1 MESVVKFS
9 FKGITTKVDKD
20 GVEKK
25 VLNGMPPWKQI
36 IETKIIDGD
45 KAIAIRTGQLS
56 GITCFDFDTIESY
69 EQLVSAHPELKTCK
83 TVQTKK
89 GFHLYFQYDPAI
101 ETTTNYFPSVDIRND
116 DAILICPPTT
126 YKLKDGTIAEYKDLG
141 GELLPIPDYMK
152 KVLVVKEKEKK
163 KKEKVIIHESRKD
176 DDCVFVK
183 KIIESGLL
191 SHLATDYTSWIKVGM
206 ALKSIDA
213 LDLFLLFSKSSP
225 RYDERGCMEAWQG
238 FQPSNITVASLYYWA
253 KKRDKMTYYA
263 LLERKKPLGNEYEI
277 AQVAKCIV
285 QDVFR
290 KEEDFYTY
298 DKYWTKTTQD
308 DLRCYVMNELRQYVW
323 ICLGVITK
331 QTDMENYE
339 EVVSRLRMVLN
350 SQINKVNGQKS
361 ILDQY
366 RITMPKV
373 EVDLD
378 TLQPYYFCFKNCAFD
393 LRTNRR
399 VETTREDYITQHTG
413 YDYEE
418 PTQEQ
423 INTVSR
429 LIDSIFPNPE
439 KRRFYMSVLRT
450 GMIGLAF
457 ENMIFATGGGGNGKG
472 LLNGFYANMLG
483 TSYYYKGKVSLL
495 TEPMKQGA
503 NPEVANIHNKRM
515 VLFSEPADNAKIQ
528 VGTMKELTGGGTIN
542 ARGLYQSDTKIRLS
556 LTCVLE
562 YNHTTKPTLSG
573 DIDDA
578 IIRRLRVCEFTQSF
592 KKRVNGVLPE
602 GCQEINEFFKTD
614 EFTKGHRC
622 ALFKYLL
629 GYTDI
634 GLYETDIIKE
644 ETLKYFNSSDEFLSW
659 FDSEY
664 ELTEDEDDFVSIK
677 NMMDSYRYFTRRSKK
692 DSKNITR
699 KSFLE
704 TFESHFKFK
713 SLYLFKER
721 KKINGEDYRSIF
733 IKVKK
738 IED

>member
-1 MESVVKFS
+1 MPPVKFS
-9 FKGITTKVDKD
+9 FRGISTKIDK

-25 VLNGMPPWKQI
+25 VLNGMPLWKQI
-36 IETKIIDGD
+36 TETKIIDGD
-45 KAIAIRTGQLS
+45 KAFAVRTGRLS
-56 GITCFDFDTIESY
+56 DLTCFDFDTEQSY
-69 EQLVSAHPELKTCK
+69 TELVSAHPELKDCK

-89 GFHLYFQYDPAI
+89 GFHLYFQYDPSI

-126 YKLKDGTIAEYKDLG
+126 YKLKDGTMAEYKDLG
-141 GELLPIPDYMK
+141 GELKPVPEYLK
-152 KVLVVKEKEKK
+152 KSVVVKEKK
-163 KKEKVIIHESRKD
+163 KKEKVKFNTVTKD
-176 DDCVFVK
+176 EDVVFLK
-183 KIIESGLL
+183 KMIEAGLL
-191 SHLATDYTSWIKVGM
+191 SHLASDYSSWIKVGM
-206 ALKSIDA
+206 ALKSVDA
-213 LDLFLLFSKSSP
+213 LDLFLLFSKASS
-225 RYDERGCMEAWQG
+225 RYDERGCMEAWHG
-238 FQPSNITVASLYYWA
+238 FQPSSITVASLYYWA
-253 KKRDKMTYYA
+253 KQRDLKTFYA
-263 LLERKKPLGNEYEI
+263 LLERKKPLGNEFEI

-285 QDVFR
+285 HDVFR
-290 KEEDFYTY
+290 KEEEFYTY
-298 DKYWTKTTQD
+298 DKYWKKTTQD
-308 DLRCYVMNELRQYVW
+308 DLRSYVMNELRQYVW
-323 ICLGVITK
+323 TCLGVITK
-331 QTDMENYE
+331 QTEMENYD
-339 EVVSRLRMVLN
+339 EVVSRLRAVLN

-373 EVDLD
+373 EIDLD

-393 LRTNRR
+393 LRTNRL
-399 VETTREDYITQHTG
+399 VETVREDYITQHTG

-423 INTVSR
+423 IETVAR
-429 LIDSIFPNPE
+429 LIESIFPNPE

-472 LLNGFYANMLG
+472 LLNGFYGNMMG
-483 TSYYYKGKVSLL
+483 RDYYYKGKVSLL

-503 NPEVANIHNKRM
+503 NPETANIHNKRM

-528 VGTMKELTGGGTIN
+528 VGTMKDLTGGGTIN
-542 ARGLYQSDTKIRLS
+542 ARGLYQSNCDVRLA

-602 GCQEINEFFKTD
+602 GCQEMNEFYKTD

-622 ALFKYLL
+622 ALFQYLM

-644 ETLKYFNSSDEFLSW
+644 ETLKYFNSSDDFLAW
-659 FDSEY
+659 FESEY
-664 ELTEDEDDFVSIK
+664 ELTEDEEEYVSLKDMVHSYK
-677 NMMDSYRYFTRRSKK
+677 NFTRRNKK
-692 DSKNITR
+692 ENRTITR
-699 KSFLE
+699 NSFLE
-704 TFESHFKFK
+704 IFKSHFKFK
-713 SLYLFKER
+713 TLDLFKPR
-721 KKINGEDYRSIF
+721 KFIKGEELRSIF

-738 IED
+738 IDE

>member
-1 MESVVKFS
+1 MNPIKFS
-9 FKGITTKVDKD
+9 FRGISTKVDKD

-25 VLNGMPPWKQI
+25 VLNGMPSWKQI
-36 IETKIIDGD
+36 TETKMIEGD
-45 KAIAIRTGQLS
+45 KAFAVRTGQLS
-56 GITCFDFDTIESY
+56 GITCFDFDTVEAF
-69 EQLVSAHPELKTCK
+69 EQLVSAHPELKDCK

-101 ETTTNYFPSVDIRND
+101 ETTTHYFPSVDIRND

-126 YKLKDGTIAEYKDLG
+126 YKLKDGTFAEYKDLG
-141 GELLPIPDYMK
+141 GELRPVPDYLK
-152 KVLVVKEKEKK
+152 KTIVIKEKK
-163 KKEKVIIHESRKD
+163 KKIVKENTELRPKD
-176 DDCVFVK
+176 DDHIFVK

-191 SHLATDYTSWIKVGM
+191 SHLATDYASWVKVGM

-225 RYDERGCMEAWQG
+225 RYDERGCIEAWQG
-238 FQPSNITVASLYYWA
+238 FQPSTISVASLYYWA
-253 KKRDKMTYYA
+253 KKRDLKTFYA
-263 LLERKKPLGNEYEI
+263 LIERKKPLGNEYEI

-285 QDVFR
+285 HDVFR
-290 KEEDFYTY
+290 KDDDFYTY
-298 DKYWTKTTQD
+298 DKYWSKTTQD

-323 ICLGVITK
+323 TCLGVITK
-331 QTDMENYE
+331 QTDLENYE
-339 EVVSRLRMVLN
+339 EVVSRLRAVLN

-373 EVDLD
+373 EIDLD

-399 VETTREDYITQHTG
+399 VETIREDYITQHTG

-423 INTVSR
+423 VETVAR
-429 LIDSIFPNPE
+429 LIESIFPNPE

-457 ENMIFATGGGGNGKG
+457 EYMIFATGEGGNGKG
-472 LLNGFYANMLG
+472 LLNGFFGEMLG
-483 TSYYYKGKVSLL
+483 STYYFKAKNSLL
-495 TEPMKQGA
+495 TEPVKQGA
-503 NPEVANIHNKRM
+503 NPEVANIHKKRM
-515 VLFSEPADNAKIQ
+515 VLFSEPEKNARIQ
-528 VGTMKELTGGGTIN
+528 VGTMKELTGGGELC
-542 ARGLYQSDTKIRLS
+542 ARQLYSGNCKVRLN
-556 LTCVLE
+556 LTAILE
-562 YNHTTKPTLSG
+562 YNTKTKPTLNG

-578 IIRRLRVCEFTQSF
+578 ITRRLRVCEFDQSF
-592 KKRVNGVLPE
+592 KKKINGVLPK
-602 GCQEINEFFKTD
+602 GCQEINEFYKTD
-614 EFTKGHRC
+614 EFTRNHRC
-622 ALFKYLL
+622 AFFKYLM

-634 GLYETDIIKE
+634 DLYETDIIRQ
-644 ETLKYFNSSDEFLSW
+644 ETLKYFNSSDDFLGW
-659 FDSEY
+659 FESQY
-664 ELTEDEDDFVSIK
+664 EITEDDEEYVSLK
-677 NMMDSYRYFTRRSKK
+677 DMVHSYQSFTRRNKE
-692 DSKNITR
+692 NRTITR

-713 SLYLFKER
+713 SLNLFYPR
-721 KKINGEDYRSIF
+721 KCIKGEELRSIF
-733 IKVKK
+733 IKVKR